1 MIKDIHLKHR
11 EQKILHIKM
20 PLCRP
25 VSKAKSVSLKTV
37 CLPFNFSHMKAKGI
51 DLRTFNNMTS
61 SCRDMLMGDDIQPWE
76 EEALAC
82 ERMHRRRSAISGLT
96 VDERDFLHEM
106 RRVVAIKELKLY
118 GLV

>member
-1 MIKDIHLKHR
+1 
-11 EQKILHIKM
+11 
-20 PLCRP
+20 
-25 VSKAKSVSLKTV
+25 
-37 CLPFNFSHMKAKGI
+37 
-51 DLRTFNNMTS
+51 
-61 SCRDMLMGDDIQPWE
+61 MGDDIQPWE